1 VTVGAAPA
9 LRLAV
14 DPPFSLWTAALLHGW
29 YALAPFRW
37 LPESETLERVDRLPS
52 GGVYTVRL
60 RAAPDLE
67 DGRRGLELKACP
79 APSAADARE
88 LLTRARRMLRLDEDL
103 SDFHARCRRSR
114 VLRPV
119 AQLGAGRLLRSP
131 DLWEDVV
138 KGICTTNVTWART
151 KRMVAALTTLGPTPD
166 AGSARAFPSPH
177 EVLEAGSDFLLKDAG
192 AGYRTRSLLKLAEGV
207 ADGTIDLN
215 IPDRPDATSAER
227 LAALQALPG
236 IGPVTAGYLAM
247 LLGSYDTLTLD
258 SSTRA
263 FAIRSFGEAAAD
275 PERLAQHFTRF
286 GRWRALAFWCL
297 RWVGG
302 AQVQARI
309 AADLA

>member
-1 VTVGAAPA
+1 MARGAAPA

-60 RAAPDLE
+60 RAAPDFE
-67 DGRRGLELKACP
+67 DGRRGLELEAHPTPC
-79 APSAADARE
+79 AADARE
-88 LLTRARRMLRLDEDL
+88 LLARARRMLRLDEDL

-114 VLRPV
+114 ALRPV

-138 KGICTTNVTWART
+138 KGICTTNITWERT
-151 KRMVAALTTLGPTPD
+151 KRMVAALTTLGPTPPGGDTRAFPTPTEVLD
-166 AGSARAFPSPH
+166 AGS
-177 EVLEAGSDFLLKDAG
+177 EFLLKEAG
-192 AGYRTRSLLKLAEGV
+192 AGYRERSMLKLAEGV
-207 ADGTIDLN
+207 ANGTIDLSA
-215 IPDRPDATSAER
+215 PDHPDATSAER
-227 LAALQALPG
+227 LAALEALPG

-263 FAIRSFGEAAAD
+263 FAVRTFGEAASD
-275 PERLAQHFTRF
+275 PERLARHYTRF
-286 GRWRALAFWCL
+286 GRWRALAFWCQ

-302 AQVQARI
+302 AQVQERL
-309 AADLA
+309 AAELT

>member
-1 VTVGAAPA
+1 MTVGAAPA

-14 DPPFSLWTAALLHGW
+14 EPPFNLWTAALLHGW

-37 LPESETLERVDRLPS
+37 LPECETLERVDRLPS
-52 GGVYTVRL
+52 GAIYTVRL
-60 RAAPDLE
+60 RAAADFE

-79 APSAADARE
+79 TPSAADARE

-166 AGSARAFPSPH
+166 AGSARAFPSPN

-263 FAIRSFGEAAAD
+263 FAVRTFGEAAAD
-275 PERLAQHFTRF
+275 PERLAQHFTLF
-286 GRWRALAFWCL
+286 GRWRALAFWCQ

>member
-1 VTVGAAPA
+1 MARGAAPA

-60 RAAPDLE
+60 RAASGIH
-67 DGRRGLELKACP
+67 DGRPGVALEAMP
-79 APSAADARE
+79 APSATDARE
-88 LLTRARRMLRLDEDL
+88 LATRARRMLRLDEDL
-103 SDFHARCRRSR
+103 TDFHARCRRSR
-114 VLRPV
+114 ALRPV
-119 AQLGAGRLLRSP
+119 AEAGAGRLLRSP
-131 DLWEDVV
+131 DLWEDVM

-151 KRMVAALTTLGPTPD
+151 RRMVAALTMLGPAAD
-166 AGSARAFPSPH
+166 GSSARAFPTPT
-177 EVLEAGSDFLLKDAG
+177 EVLAAGSDFLLKEAG
-192 AGYRTRSLLKLAEGV
+192 AGYRAKSMLKLAEGV
-207 ADGTIDLN
+207 ADGTIDVSG
-215 IPDRPDATSAER
+215 PDHPDATSAER
-227 LAALQALPG
+227 LAALEALPG

-263 FAIRSFGEAAAD
+263 FAVRTFGEAAAD
-275 PERLAQHFTRF
+275 PNCLARHYTRF
-286 GRWRALAFWCL
+286 GRWRALAFWCQ

-302 AQVQARI
+302 AQVQARL
-309 AADLA
+309 AAELA